1 MFFGTFSW
9 HLPCQKTCDR
19 SSHPAAERLF
29 GAHFWHALGTK
40 TAMTRTTHFLGQKT
54 CNRSSHPS
62 AGKFFGA
69 NLSNTLGTKSAI
81 TRRIQPQHSF
91 SKGGGFAKRPQF
103 AVPQRGAGVVL
114 NGSVKSPVPEGFPF
128 LTFPAASA
136 RPPTLSCEDELA
148 LFFRLFS
155 FFLVLKKTLKK

>member
-1 MFFGTFSW
+1 
-9 HLPCQKTCDR
+9 
-19 SSHPAAERLF
+19 
-29 GAHFWHALGTK
+29 
-40 TAMTRTTHFLGQKT
+40 MTRTTHFLGQKT

-114 NGSVKSPVPEGFPF
+114 DGSVKSPVPEGFPF

-136 RPPTLSCEDELA
+136 RPPTLPVEACLA
-148 LFFRLFS
+148 LFFQR
-155 FFLVLKKTLKK
+155 FFKHQKNRKKIEKRAPDLIPRKGSAVLRRPPGR